1 MNDTLIGAEYSA
13 TLAKAIAAESLAC
26 ISDTPALSE
35 QDVAD
40 LKGILSGTKTTTG
53 PIDVKRAVAILAH
66 SEPSAESG
74 EILAQSG
81 YPLYSSCPDGGTIA
95 LIYQL
100 LVGRQMP
107 IGCLGAVCFTANLWL
122 KRQNHPES
130 PAKSTGTN
138 AGSRPDMSAR
148 ITRVKWITRL
158 AQILG
163 NSGEST
169 EVRVSAAAN
178 LGVLG
183 TEAGEKALLAS
194 LETED
199 PFVRREVIKSL
210 GKIGSA
216 ESLRRLDSLPET
228 ASGLD
233 RKLAD
238 FARMTIAFREGS
250 DDRDS
255 MLRSQ
260 PLEVIE
266 ADRVTEIVRKIW
278 GPTYGVDL
286 NREVGFTVYCGR
298 SPLSILVNSELKRGS
313 WLETL
318 RSRPLIAGIVTAK
331 ESEVE
336 RFSVRN
342 LLMTKPTETGF
353 AIVATRTGGDV
364 VFAGKAEPEGDG
376 FRLSVRDVGPEAT
389 QTEIAG
395 IVTNDSVE
403 LNLHTWRGTARSK
416 KRGEAVRM

>member
-1 MNDTLIGAEYSA
+1 M
-13 TLAKAIAAESLAC
+13 
-26 ISDTPALSE
+26 
-35 QDVAD
+35 
-40 LKGILSGTKTTTG
+40 
-53 PIDVKRAVAILAH
+53 
-66 SEPSAESG
+66 
-74 EILAQSG
+74 
-81 YPLYSSCPDGGTIA
+81 
-95 LIYQL
+95 
-100 LVGRQMP
+100 
-107 IGCLGAVCFTANLWL
+107 
-122 KRQNHPES
+122 
-130 PAKSTGTN
+130 
-138 AGSRPDMSAR
+138 
-148 ITRVKWITRL
+148 
-158 AQILG
+158 
-163 NSGEST
+163 
-169 EVRVSAAAN
+169 
-178 LGVLG
+178 
-183 TEAGEKALLAS
+183 LAS